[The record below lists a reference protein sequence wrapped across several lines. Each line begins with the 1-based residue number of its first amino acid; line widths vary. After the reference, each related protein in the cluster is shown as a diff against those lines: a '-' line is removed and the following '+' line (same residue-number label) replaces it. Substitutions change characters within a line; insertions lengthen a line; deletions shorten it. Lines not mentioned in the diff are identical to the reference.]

1 MGNVSH
7 GPSIVTD
14 GLVLCLDKY
23 NEQSYLGQPTSN
35 EARYYPTG
43 DYETYRNWVHQWVNS
58 GAHTT
63 SGNATDVPKPKG
75 FENSPMRVTSSE
87 VTTIGSLHFAN
98 GLRFVNAST
107 QYSFSIYFRQNRAG
121 TPSSGYSP
129 YMRGGNENFSK
140 GSLSYNGGTNAS
152 NWPVNEWIRLE
163 GTCTSGSSET
173 YLYISQYIGSYVGDK
188 VWLFAPQI
196 EQKPHVTKFVYT
208 ERSAT
213 DGWQD
218 LSGNDNH
225 ADLTQLAYSATNVP
239 GTNVND
245 FSFDG
250 TDDRVISDNHSIISD
265 IRGDFSVGM
274 WLKFGGTSSS
284 HHIPFWISDSN
295 GNGFVYIELG
305 SNYGYLGAATETK
318 ARNGYVS
325 GANINDNNWHYIVV
339 TRSTGASVVIYKDGT
354 SQTVTTHDM
363 YGSWNIGSG
372 GDMSVGVG
380 MDNGSIYSS
389 SYYEGNCSF
398 ITTYNR
404 VITASEVL
412 RNYNANKGRY
422 GL

>member
-1 MGNVSH
+1 MAVYS
-7 GPSIVTD
+7 GPNIVTD
-14 GLVLCLDKY
+14 GIVLHLDKY
-23 NEQSYLGQPTSN
+23 NEESYLGEPTTNIVPNGDFASYTGGLPSGWSAYN
-35 EARYYPTG
+35 STAMMTAVTADLPNGKTGTVMQAGPTWPTGSVCGVQANLGARTSGQTETVSFWYRILNTNAGTGNFWCGIWDYPDTRDIYFNTSTNTDWTYFSKAFTLTTDNSTRYYRFLTSDSSNLTG
-43 DYETYRNWVHQWVNS
+43 TGFTLQLWNVQYEANS
-58 GAHTT
+58 HA
-63 SGNATDVPKPKG
+63 
-75 FENSPMRVTSSE
+75 
-87 VTTIGSLHFAN
+87 
-98 GLRFVNAST
+98 
-107 QYSFSIYFRQNRAG
+107 
-121 TPSSGYSP
+121 
-129 YMRGGNENFSK
+129 
-140 GSLSYNGGTNAS
+140 
-152 NWPVNEWIRLE
+152 
-163 GTCTSGSSET
+163 
-173 YLYISQYIGSYVGDK
+173 
-188 VWLFAPQI
+188 
-196 EQKPHVTKFVYT
+196 TKFVDGT
-208 ERSAT
+208 RSAT
-213 DGWQD
+213 NGWRD

-225 ADLTQLAYSATNVP
+225 ADLTSLTYSATNVP
-239 GTNVND
+239 NTNVND
-245 FSFDG
+245 FSFNG

-305 SNYGYLGAATETK
+305 SNFGYLGVATETK

-380 MDNGSIYSS
+380 MENGNIYSS